1 MQRIRRD
8 DDIRELF
15 RHSLSRRRRLGGW
28 SGAGRSGSSSSGR
41 CFTTQYLGHHSA
53 AGWALAFY
61 GLAPVLHRF
70 LDGVDNFLLG
80 LAFDA
85 VSFRHKKFAAATL
98 HAPWQ
103 SLTVAYGVPVT
114 NVNRERAKP
123 ISQSL
128 RF

>member
-1 MQRIRRD
+1 MQGIGRD

-15 RHSLSRRRRLGGW
+15 RHTLGRRRRLGRW
-28 SGAGRSGSSSSGR
+28 SSPRRSGRRGRSLAA
-41 CFTTQYLGHHSA
+41 QYLKHHRA
-53 AGWALAFY
+53 AGWAFALD

-70 LDGVDNFLLG
+70 LDGIDNFLLG

-103 SLTVAYGVPVT
+103 SLRVAYGVPIA
-114 NVNRERAKP
+114 NVNRERDMAVFYL
-123 ISQSL
+123 L
-128 RF
+128 RH